1 MLGGLNNKLREKL
14 TMGLRIATNVPS
26 LATQRNITQ
35 TGEEASKSFARLSS
49 GQRITK
55 AGDDAAG
62 LSISNKLEASVRG
75 MKMAQRNANDGIS
88 FVQTAEG
95 GINEVSNILI
105 RLRELGVQ
113 AASDTIGDAERG
125 FLNKEVQSL
134 KGEVDRIAKSTN
146 YNGTNLLAGEGKE
159 LTFQVG
165 AESGEMNRISF
176 DPRKTNV
183 SADALGVAGLDMA
196 SKDGALDSMSSLD
209 EAIKRVNE
217 NRSEL
222 GALQNRLHSSSNS
235 LGISIENLS
244 DAKSRISDTD
254 IAAETSNM
262 MKNQIL
268 QNAGISVLAQANSA
282 PNGALKLL

>member
-1 MLGGLNNKLREKL
+1 
-14 TMGLRIATNVPS
+14 MGLRIATNVPS
-26 LATQRNITQ
+26 LAVQRNVSNV
-35 TGEEASKSFARLSS
+35 GDEASKSYARLSS
-49 GQRITK
+49 GNRITK
-55 AGDDAAG
+55 SGDDAAG

-105 RLRELGVQ
+105 RLRELSVQ
-113 AASDTIGDAERG
+113 SASDTVGDAERG
-125 FLNKEVQSL
+125 FLDKEVQSL

-146 YNGTNLLAGEGKE
+146 FNGTNLLGGDGKK

-165 AESGEMNRISF
+165 HESGEMNRIEF
-176 DPRKTNV
+176 DPAKTNV
-183 SADALGVAGLDMA
+183 TTNALGVSGVSLA
-196 SKDGALDSMSSLD
+196 SKDGALSSMGSID

-222 GALQNRLHSSSNS
+222 GALQNRLHSTSNT
-235 LGISIENLS
+235 LGIAVENLS
-244 DAKSRISDTD
+244 DARSRIMDTD

-262 MKNQIL
+262 AKNNIL
-268 QNAGISVLAQANSA
+268 QQAGIAVLAQANSA
-282 PNGALKLL
+282 PSGALKLL

>member
-1 MLGGLNNKLREKL
+1 
-14 TMGLRIATNVPS
+14 MGLRIATNVPS
-26 LATQRNITQ
+26 LATQRNLNATS
-35 TGEEASKSFARLSS
+35 TEASKSFARLSS
-49 GQRITK
+49 GNRITK

-105 RLRELGVQ
+105 RLRELSVQ
-113 AASDTIGDAERG
+113 AASDTVGDQERG

-146 YNGTNLLAGEGKE
+146 YNGTNLLAGEGKA

-165 AESGEMNRISF
+165 AEAGEMNRIEF
-176 DPRKTNV
+176 DPSKTNV
-183 SADALGVAGLDMA
+183 SASALGVGGVDLAT
-196 SKDGALDSMSSLD
+196 KDGALSSLGMLD
-209 EAIKRVNE
+209 GAINKVNE

-222 GALQNRLHSSSNS
+222 GALQNRLHSTSNS
-235 LGISIENLS
+235 LGIAVENLS
-244 DAKSRISDTD
+244 DARSRIADTD

-262 MKNQIL
+262 VKNQIL
-268 QNAGISVLAQANSA
+268 QNAGISVLAQANA
-282 PNGALKLL
+282 VPNSALKLL

>member
-1 MLGGLNNKLREKL
+1 
-14 TMGLRIATNVPS
+14 MGLRIATNVPS
-26 LATQRNITQ
+26 LATQRNLSNTSM
-35 TGEEASKSFARLSS
+35 EASKSFARLSS

-55 AGDDAAG
+55 SGDDAAG

-75 MKMAQRNANDGIS
+75 LKMAQRNANDGIS

-105 RLRELGVQ
+105 RLRELSVQ

-134 KGEVDRIAKSTN
+134 KGEIDRIAQVTN
-146 YNGTNLLAGEGKE
+146 YNGTSLLNGEGNQ

-165 AESGEMNRISF
+165 TEAGEMNRIEF
-176 DPRKTNV
+176 DPSKTNV
-183 SADALGVAGLDMA
+183 QANALGVEGLDLA
-196 SKDGALDSMSSLD
+196 SKDGALDALGSLD

-222 GALQNRLHSSSNS
+222 GALQNRLHSTSNT
-235 LGISIENLS
+235 LGIAVENLS
-244 DAKSRISDTD
+244 DARSRIADTD
-254 IAAETSNM
+254 IAAETSTLI
-262 MKNQIL
+262 KNQIL
-268 QNAGISVLAQANSA
+268 QNAGISVLAQANTS
-282 PNGALKLL
+282 PNSALKLL

>member
-1 MLGGLNNKLREKL
+1 
-14 TMGLRIATNVPS
+14 MGLRIATNVPS
-26 LATQRNITQ
+26 LATQRNIAATS
-35 TGEEASKSFARLSS
+35 EEASKSFARLSS
-49 GQRITK
+49 GNRITK

-105 RLRELGVQ
+105 RLRELSVQ
-113 AASDTIGDAERG
+113 AASDTVGDQERG

-165 AESGEMNRISF
+165 AEAGEMNRIAF

-183 SADALGVAGLDMA
+183 SAGALGVDGVDLS
-196 SKDGALDSMSSLD
+196 SKDGALSALGKLD
-209 EAIKRVNE
+209 GAINKVNE

-235 LGISIENLS
+235 LGIAVENLS
-244 DAKSRISDTD
+244 DAKSRIADTD
-254 IAAETSNM
+254 IAAETSTM
-262 MKNQIL
+262 VKNQIL
-268 QNAGISVLAQANSA
+268 QNAGISVLAQANAA

>member
-1 MLGGLNNKLREKL
+1 
-14 TMGLRIATNVPS
+14 MGLRIATNVPS
-26 LATQRNITQ
+26 LATQRNIT
-35 TGEEASKSFARLSS
+35 TTNEEASKSFARLSS
-49 GQRITK
+49 GNRITR

-62 LSISNKLEASVRG
+62 LAISNKLEASVRG

-105 RLRELGVQ
+105 RLRELSVQ
-113 AASDTIGDAERG
+113 AASDTVGDQERG

-134 KGEVDRIAKSTN
+134 KGEVTRISESTN
-146 YNGTNLLAGEGKE
+146 YNGTNLLAGKGKS

-165 AESGEMNRISF
+165 AEAGEMNRIEF
-176 DPRKTNV
+176 DPGKTNV
-183 SADALGVAGLDMA
+183 SAGALGVEGVDLS
-196 SKDGALDSMSSLD
+196 SKDGALSALTSLD
-209 EAIKRVNE
+209 GAINKVNE

-235 LGISIENLS
+235 LGVSIENLS
-244 DAKSRISDTD
+244 DARSRIADTD

-262 MKNQIL
+262 VKNQVL
-268 QNAGISVLAQANSA
+268 QNAGIAVLAQANA
-282 PNGALKLL
+282 VPNSALKLL

>member
-1 MLGGLNNKLREKL
+1 
-14 TMGLRIATNVPS
+14 MGLRIATNVPS
-26 LATQRNITQ
+26 LATQRNLSNTSM
-35 TGEEASKSFARLSS
+35 EASKSFARLSS

-55 AGDDAAG
+55 SGDDAAG

-75 MKMAQRNANDGIS
+75 LKMAQRNANDGIS

-105 RLRELGVQ
+105 RLRELSVQ

-134 KGEVDRIAKSTN
+134 KGEIDRIAQVTN
-146 YNGTNLLAGEGKE
+146 YNGTALLNGEGNQ

-165 AESGEMNRISF
+165 TEAGEMNRIEF
-176 DPRKTNV
+176 DPSKTNV
-183 SADALGVAGLDMA
+183 QANALGVEGLDLA
-196 SKDGALDSMSSLD
+196 SKDGALDALGSLD

-222 GALQNRLHSSSNS
+222 GALQNRLHSTSNT
-235 LGISIENLS
+235 LGIAVENLS
-244 DAKSRISDTD
+244 DARSRIADTD
-254 IAAETSNM
+254 IAAETSTLI
-262 MKNQIL
+262 KNQIL
-268 QNAGISVLAQANSA
+268 QNAGISVLAQANTS
-282 PNGALKLL
+282 PNSALKLL

>member
-1 MLGGLNNKLREKL
+1 
-14 TMGLRIATNVPS
+14 MGLRIATNVPS
-26 LATQRNITQ
+26 LATQRNVAN
-35 TGEEASKSFARLSS
+35 TGEEASKSYARLSS
-49 GQRITK
+49 GNRITK
-55 AGDDAAG
+55 SGDDAAG

-134 KGEVDRIAKSTN
+134 KGEVDRISKVTN
-146 YNGTNLLAGEGKE
+146 YNGTNLLAGEGKV

-165 AESGEMNRISF
+165 HEGGEMNRIEF
-176 DPRKTNV
+176 DPSKTNV
-183 SADALGVAGLDMA
+183 SASALGIHGVDLATKSGALDALGT
-196 SKDGALDSMSSLD
+196 LD

-222 GALQNRLHSSSNS
+222 GAMQNRLHSSSNS

-244 DAKSRISDTD
+244 DARSRIMDTD
-254 IAAETSNM
+254 IAAETSNLA
-262 MKNQIL
+262 KNNIL
-268 QNAGISVLAQANSA
+268 QQAGIAVLAQANNA
-282 PNGALKLL
+282 PNAAMKLL

>member
-1 MLGGLNNKLREKL
+1 
-14 TMGLRIATNVPS
+14 MGLRIATNVPS
-26 LATQRNITQ
+26 LATQRNITA
-35 TGEEASKSFARLSS
+35 TNEEASKSFARLSS
-49 GQRITK
+49 GNRITR

-62 LSISNKLEASVRG
+62 LAISNKLEASVRG

-105 RLRELGVQ
+105 RLRELSVQ
-113 AASDTIGDAERG
+113 AASDTIGDQERG

-165 AESGEMNRISF
+165 AESGEMNRIAF
-176 DPRKTNV
+176 DPEKTNV
-183 SADALGVAGLDMA
+183 SAGALGVTGVDLA
-196 SKDGALDSMSSLD
+196 SKDGALSALGMLD
-209 EAIKRVNE
+209 GAINKVNE

-222 GALQNRLHSSSNS
+222 GALQNRLHSTSNS
-235 LGISIENLS
+235 LGVSIENLS
-244 DAKSRISDTD
+244 DARSRIADTD

-262 MKNQIL
+262 IKNQVL
-268 QNAGISVLAQANSA
+268 QNAGISVLSQANSV
-282 PNGALKLL
+282 PNAALKLL